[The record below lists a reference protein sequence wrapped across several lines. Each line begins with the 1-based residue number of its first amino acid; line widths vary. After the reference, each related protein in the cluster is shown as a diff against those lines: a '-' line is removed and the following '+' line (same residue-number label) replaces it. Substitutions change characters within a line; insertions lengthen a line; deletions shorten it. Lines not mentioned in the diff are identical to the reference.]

1 MRSLCPKCA
10 HASLRATGSAGSRS
24 APSASRY
31 PPRPGYAT
39 PIRHKKDDFHIL
51 TPRGTSSSSLGGSAI
66 ACAHHPSPE
75 LHCNVGNRLQWLIS
89 LRMPIAPKRVELAIR
104 SLKVPHAI
112 VLVRLFRLTIA
123 DPFPRGGLSPHART
137 AMWKLPPKSCL

>member
-1 MRSLCPKCA
+1 MLHYVPQDRPVADL
-10 HASLRATGSAGSRS
+10 HHRLRDIFRVPDTQPQSAT
-24 APSASRY
+24 
-31 PPRPGYAT
+31 
-39 PIRHKKDDFHIL
+39 KKNDFHIL

-112 VLVRLFRLTIA
+112 VLVRLFRLTIV

-137 AMWKLPPKSCL
+137 AMWKLPPKSCLQSPLHDQMP